1 MKRQSIVK
9 FVIMLSMAVLLTG
22 CRKDRASENPR
33 WDECKQIYATVVHY
47 SGENDSTEK
56 YLEIAERSQR
66 LFQLL
71 EEKADAFVMN
81 AYNYQALDE
90 KGTPLYTMNTFS
102 YPEEI
107 APNGRSIQ
115 VSKNYFSFNPIET
128 SDGSN
133 MADRILYDDM
143 TLNILVPEAY
153 REMEEQ
159 IAEAYRA
166 DFYFQ
171 KVTATNDYYEMAGMK
186 EHLDIS
192 EDSLNIN
199 IIYVKDGQQYFTYRS
214 DCASQTDNQ
223 ITDPIVQIYTS
234 NIHCNYAHSN
244 MSQWV
249 YFRFDKETAEEAFE
263 EIVPYIEECGAADS
277 FQKVKPVYGKN
288 R

>member
-107 APNGRSIQ
+107 
-115 VSKNYFSFNPIET
+115 
-128 SDGSN
+128 
-133 MADRILYDDM
+133 
-143 TLNILVPEAY
+143 
-153 REMEEQ
+153 
-159 IAEAYRA
+159 
-166 DFYFQ
+166 
-171 KVTATNDYYEMAGMK
+171 
-186 EHLDIS
+186 
-192 EDSLNIN
+192 
-199 IIYVKDGQQYFTYRS
+199 
-214 DCASQTDNQ
+214 
-223 ITDPIVQIYTS
+223 
-234 NIHCNYAHSN
+234 
-244 MSQWV
+244 
-249 YFRFDKETAEEAFE
+249 
-263 EIVPYIEECGAADS
+263 
-277 FQKVKPVYGKN
+277 
-288 R
+288 